1 MPSDAPKPSPIMFLH
16 HVINGGIVNNAE
28 MALKIATII
37 LENHY
42 GADAAER
49 QKPLSVRDLSDRWVI
64 EGNANRPRKPYDRGI
79 ARVEIL
85 KEDGRVLD
93 AAIPTTFPAPPELA
107 EKLKKMKEGDN

>member
-1 MPSDAPKPSPIMFLH
+1 MPTDAPKPSPIMFLH

-42 GADAAER
+42 RASAVER
-49 QKPLSVRDLSDRWVI
+49 QKPLSIRDLSDRWVI
-64 EGNANRPRKPYDRGI
+64 EGNADRARKPYDDGI
-79 ARVEIL
+79 ARIVIF
-85 KEDGRVLD
+85 KEDGRILD

-107 EKLKKMKEGDN
+107 EKLKKMGK